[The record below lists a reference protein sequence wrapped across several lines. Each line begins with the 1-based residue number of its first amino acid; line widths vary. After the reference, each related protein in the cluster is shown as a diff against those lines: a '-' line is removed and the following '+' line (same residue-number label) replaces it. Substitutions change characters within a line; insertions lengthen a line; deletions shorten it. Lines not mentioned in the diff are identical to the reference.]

1 MYGFRMRGSKS
12 ISHNLPRPV
21 FLFTLWKCF
30 LLLLISLSAGTPESM
45 QMPSIISKTLRK
57 PAMTYQGSFDCHLLL
72 SGNGWKLNEYP
83 HALAHGSQEMSKVPE
98 YRQQAHPSIT
108 SESHSEKS
116 ANTFGIHKSH

>member
-1 MYGFRMRGSKS
+1 MRGSKS